1 MKKVAAILLCTV
13 LLLSCLGCSMYDLKG
28 IRLKGALRT
37 ETMQSEDPCQKIVIK
52 DLSFYDS
59 ASCNITIANGPS
71 VSVQTNLPE
80 DLYGEYGFTVSLQ
93 DGILLL
99 TTAESLEF
107 SLEEPAQIHIT
118 APFNTLEVEGEFV
131 VLVDAEGMENF
142 HLLSQDDAVVT
153 VQNLNTQMT
162 EIAAS
167 GGSEVYLSGKTD
179 MFSGSSRGL
188 SEVYARNLISSTAD
202 LYVSGMGEITIS
214 VEDLLQADISGFGD
228 VFYYGSPHVQE
239 STSGLGDVTQQ
250 AIRIPEE

>member
-80 DLYGEYGFTVSLQ
+80 DLYDEYGFTVSLQ
-93 DGILLL
+93 DVILLL

-131 VLVDAEGMENF
+131 VSGCRRDGKFSPVIPGRCSCNRAKSEYT
-142 HLLSQDDAVVT
+142 DD
-153 VQNLNTQMT
+153 
-162 EIAAS
+162 
-167 GGSEVYLSGKTD
+167 
-179 MFSGSSRGL
+179 
-188 SEVYARNLISSTAD
+188 RNCCLWR
-202 LYVSGMGEITIS
+202 
-214 VEDLLQADISGFGD
+214 Q
-228 VFYYGSPHVQE
+228 
-239 STSGLGDVTQQ
+239 
-250 AIRIPEE
+250 